1 MEPLGSRFIHLIP
14 PTGRE
19 HLLADLAHAEQAQAA
34 GVEASTHTKCYL
46 AWRRWLEYLNSCDL
60 ELFGWWTLTTVVLLY

>member
-34 GVEASTHTKCYL
+34 GVEASTHTKWY
-46 AWRRWLEYLNSCDL
+46 SCDL